1 MKKILRLA
9 LTGLLVTSFACDPKD
24 NPTPGPTSGQVVEL
38 TGNLSTQTLTAA
50 NRYLIKGQVFVQ
62 TGQVLT
68 IEPGTIIYGER
79 RSKGTLIINEG
90 GRIEARGT
98 AANPIVFTSNQAQG
112 ERDRG
117 DWGGIVMLGRANVN
131 QNRPAIEGIDP
142 VARFG
147 TQNSTANDAEN
158 SGTLQYVRIE
168 FAGIELTP
176 NNETNSLT
184 MGGIGNG
191 TTIEHVQVSYGGDD
205 GFEWF
210 GGTVNAKRLVSYST
224 WDDDFDVDFGY
235 TGNVQFG
242 AAIRN
247 PSFADQSGSN
257 GFEVDNDATGT
268 TATPLTAG
276 VFSNM
281 TILGP
286 RITTRTSLNANY
298 QNAMHIRRNAAVS
311 ILNSV
316 ITGFPTGLRLDGA
329 NTVAN
334 YTAGTGVVSNNTLI
348 AIGSGTGTS
357 VPFATD
363 QTALGAAG
371 VETAWIAGG
380 NEVVRNAPEATPAP
394 TPPVPTKPD
403 YAANNINEQWF
414 FGSFAL
420 GQYPANP
427 SFTITSAKTATFTNA
442 KVSGAFFE
450 KVTYR
455 GAFGGTDWTDGW
467 ANFDPVEARYAQ

>member
-1 MKKILRLA
+1 MKKLLRLS
-9 LTGLLVTSFACDPKD
+9 LLGLLAANFACKDDPA
-24 NPTPGPTSGQVVEL
+24 TGPGTGNTQVVEL
-38 TGNLSTQTLTAA
+38 SGNLSTQTLTAA
-50 NRYLIKGQVFVQ
+50 NRYLLKGQVFVQ

-68 IEPGTIIYGER
+68 IEPGTVIYGER
-79 RSKGTLIINEG
+79 RTKGTLIINEG

-98 AANPIVFTSNQAQG
+98 ATNPIVFTSNQAQG

-191 TTIEHVQVSYGGDD
+191 TTIDRVQVSYGGDD

-210 GGTVNAKRLVSYST
+210 GGTVNGKYLVSYAT

-257 GFEVDNDATGT
+257 GFEVDNDATGS
-268 TATPLTAG
+268 AAVPLTSA
-276 VFSNM
+276 VFSNI

-286 RITTRTSLNANY
+286 RINTRTSLNGNY
-298 QNAMHIRRNAAVS
+298 QNAMHIRRNAAIS
-311 ILNSV
+311 IFNSV
-316 ITGFPTGLRLDGA
+316 ITGFLTGLRLDGA
-329 NTVAN
+329 NTIAN
-334 YTAGTGVVSNNTLI
+334 YNARTGVLANNTLI
-348 AIGSGTGTS
+348 AVGSGTTAS

-363 QTALGAAG
+363 QTTGVAG
-371 VETAWIAGG
+371 IETLWTSNG
-380 NEVVRNAPEATPAP
+380 NEVIRNTPEASPAAN
-394 TPPVPTKPD
+394 PPVPTKPD
-403 YAANNINEQWF
+403 YTANNINEQWF
-414 FGSFAL
+414 FGSFPL

-427 SFTITSAKTATFTNA
+427 SFTITPAKTAAFTNA
-442 KVSGAFFE
+442 KVSGPFFE
-450 KVTYR
+450 KVAYR
-455 GAFGGTDWTDGW
+455 GAFGTTDWTDGW